1 MEANR
6 CSPNQGVA
14 ASCCQRSLRT
24 KATAVYPSS
33 CGSLI
38 RRLEARLSLILEMK
52 HPNKLCLGFLVVMIV
67 LTLVSSISTLFLD
80 ERSDL
85 QRLQKLQ
92 SQVSEMEESLERI
105 PTEVSEDLGIRTEL
119 IEMHEQINRLIAK
132 EKKKTR
138 STWWRHTTPF
148 TFLFALILY
157 YRSYRTIKLGTDERT
172 SIP

>member
-1 MEANR
+1 
-6 CSPNQGVA
+6 
-14 ASCCQRSLRT
+14 
-24 KATAVYPSS
+24 
-33 CGSLI
+33 
-38 RRLEARLSLILEMK
+38 
-52 HPNKLCLGFLVVMIV
+52 MIV

-138 STWWRHTTPF
+138 SLGGDIPLRLLSICPHP
-148 TFLFALILY
+148 LLQ
-157 YRSYRTIKLGTDERT
+157 KLPHNQTGNG
-172 SIP
+172 